1 MSVTATNFLFPAF
14 ATPVNLMGGKEELFS
29 IFDFI

>member
-1 MSVTATNFLFPAF
+1 MSVTATNFLFTAL
-14 ATPVNLMGGKEELFS
+14 ATPVYLMGGKEELFP